1 MVDMFDADRMLIKGL
16 ETKGATMDASE
27 HSFTLGIEEEYL
39 LVDQETLDLVAAP
52 EPLMNEC
59 ADALGSQVSPE
70 FLKCQIEVG
79 TGVCKTVADA
89 RADLAGLRKS
99 IHQIA
104 KGYGLAPLAV
114 STHPFAKWQQ
124 QHFTDRERYR
134 ALEKDLAGVARRM
147 LIGGMHVHVGISD
160 DDLRCDLMNQFSY
173 FLPHLMALSTSSPF
187 WEGEETGLRS
197 YRLTVFDNLPRTGL
211 PPHFQSFGEYQRT
224 IQMIIDTKVIE
235 DATKIWWDLRPS
247 DRFPTLE
254 TRICDVTPL
263 LDDAMAIAAL
273 IQSLMRMLFSLRC
286 SNQRWRIYDRFLV
299 AENRWRAVRYG
310 ASQGLID
317 FGIGAIVPFD
327 ELMDELIDM
336 VSPHAEALGCLSELQ
351 GVKTI
356 LERGTSAE
364 RQMATYH
371 KAIDSGADNEAALR
385 AVVQQLADE
394 FTLGV

>member
-1 MVDMFDADRMLIKGL
+1 
-16 ETKGATMDASE
+16 MDVTE
-27 HSFTLGIEEEYL
+27 HGFTLGIEEEYL
-39 LVDQETLDLVAAP
+39 LINLETLDLVAAP
-52 EPLMNEC
+52 
-59 ADALGSQVSPE
+59 DALMADCAAMLGDQVSPE
-70 FLKCQIEVG
+70 FLQCQIEVG
-79 TGVCKTVADA
+79 TGVCQTVGDA
-89 RADLAGLRKS
+89 RADLASLRKT

-104 KGYGLAPLAV
+104 RGYGMAPLAV

-124 QHFTDRERYR
+124 QDFTDRERYR
-134 ALEKDLAGVARRM
+134 SLEKDLAGVARRM
-147 LIGGMHVHVGISD
+147 LIGGMHVHVGIND
-160 DDLRCDLMNQFSY
+160 DELRCDLMNQFSY
-173 FLPHLMALSTSSPF
+173 FLPHLLALSTSSPF

-211 PPHFQSFGEYQRT
+211 PPQFQSFGEYQRT
-224 IQMIIDTKVIE
+224 IQMIVDTKVIE

-317 FGIGAIVPFD
+317 FGVGKIVPFAD
-327 ELMDELIDM
+327 LMDELVDM
-336 VSPHAEALGCLSELQ
+336 VSPHAEALGCLNELQ
-351 GVKTI
+351 GIKRI

-364 RQMATYH
+364 RQMAVYH
-371 KAIDSGADNEAALR
+371 KAIKGGAEHDAALR
-385 AVVQQLADE
+385 DVVAELARE
-394 FTLGV
+394 FTEGL